1 MSRLLA
7 LSAPARCVLTSG
19 GRISCAVAQATP
31 AAARR
36 QGGTLVVAG
45 GAAARYR
52 FAGVRWLTGDGVNKT
67 APGVGVCKRM
77 LVGTAVLIGATVA
90 GFGFTRNR
98 TVMAAKS
105 LHTPAERDQQS
116 LNEMLQKCKHFM
128 SDPVTDINKLLENKD
143 DMRAKMELLIMDVQA
158 DVCNALTEVD
168 GQTFKVDR
176 WHRKEGGGGISCV
189 LQDGKVFEKAGV
201 NVSVVFGNLSEEAA
215 KQMRSRGKSLKSKDG
230 KLPFCAMGVSSV
242 IHPKNP
248 HIPTIHFN
256 YRYFEIEE
264 ADGQKSWW
272 FGGGTDLTPTYLN
285 KDDAIHFHKTL
296 KAACDKHDQGYY
308 PAFKK
313 WCDNY
318 FFIKHRGERRGVG
331 GIFFD
336 DLDSPSAEGL
346 FKFICSCA
354 KAVVPCYIPIVKK
367 HLHDSYTPE
376 EKAWQQ
382 LRRGRYVE
390 FNLVYDRGT
399 KFGLAT
405 PGSRIES
412 ILMSLPL
419 TARWEYMHNPAKG
432 TKEAEIMEVLKNP
445 KDWVH

>member
-1 MSRLLA
+1 MSQLVALSALSRCGSRLA
-7 LSAPARCVLTSG
+7 LSN
-19 GRISCAVAQATP
+19 
-31 AAARR
+31 
-36 QGGTLVVAG
+36 AG
-45 GAAARYR
+45 GAAACRPYSGAR
-52 FAGVRWLTGDGVNKT
+52 RLTGGFYKPFLLGS
-67 APGVGVCKRM
+67 AA
-77 LVGTAVLIGATVA
+77 LVGATVA
-90 GFGFTRNR
+90 GFGLSRSR
-98 TVMAAKS
+98 AVLAAKS
-105 LHTPAERDQQS
+105 VRTPAERDQRE
-116 LNEMLQKCKHFM
+116 LNEILQKCKHFM

-143 DMRAKMELLIMDVQA
+143 DMRTKMELLVMDVQA
-158 DVCNALTEVD
+158 DVCKALAEVD
-168 GQTFKVDR
+168 GGQTFKVDR

-201 NVSVVFGNLSEEAA
+201 NVSVVFGNLSEEAT

-264 ADGQKSWW
+264 ADGHKSWW

-296 KAACDKHDQGYY
+296 KEACDKHDQSYY
-308 PAFKK
+308 PTFKK
-313 WCDNY
+313 WCDDY
-318 FFIKHRGERRGVG
+318 FTIKHRGERRGVG

-346 FKFICSCA
+346 FGFVQSCA

-419 TARWEYMHNPAKG
+419 TARWEYMHDPAKG
-432 TKEAEIMEVLKNP
+432 TKEAEIIEVLKNP